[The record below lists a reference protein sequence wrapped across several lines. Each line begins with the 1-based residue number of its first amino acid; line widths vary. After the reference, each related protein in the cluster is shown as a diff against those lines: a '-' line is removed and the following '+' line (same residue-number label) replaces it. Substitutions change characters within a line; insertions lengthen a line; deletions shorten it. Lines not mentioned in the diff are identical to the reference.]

1 MTSDEIKIIRNIFTS
16 YEDVVSRLLKL
27 AKSHSS
33 DPAKITE
40 ANGLESER
48 KLLGLNMY
56 EQLSPGRRGRPQG
69 TVKKEPTKSDIPYC
83 IRAVRQTIG
92 RYPNK
97 DTWKRIEE
105 VCSGKS
111 EETMLEDM
119 AYFYSCWQLISGNP
133 VNLTWLISWY
143 GDNYL
148 PPNVSRL
155 LDNPRPEHVVKN
167 NGFKKQGQG
176 QNQPTKEEPL
186 TDEDS
191 NRIAAIIAKRG
202 TKANT

>member
-1 MTSDEIKIIRNIFTS
+1 MTADEIKVIHNIFTS

-56 EQLSPGRRGRPQG
+56 EQLSPGRRGRPVG
-69 TVKKEPTKSDIPYC
+69 TVKKEPAKSEIPDC
-83 IRAVRQTIG
+83 VRAVRTTIG

-97 DTWKRIEE
+97 ETWKRIEE
-105 VCSGKS
+105 VCNGKS
-111 EETMLEDM
+111 RETMREDM

-148 PPNVSRL
+148 PPNVSML
-155 LDNPRPEHVVKN
+155 LDNPRPEHVAKT
-167 NGFKKQGQG
+167 NGGFRKPIQSVSV
-176 QNQPTKEEPL
+176 KEEPL

-191 NRIAAIIAKRG
+191 NRIAAIIARKSAK
-202 TKANT
+202 TS